1 METKIYNRLRIER
14 RLLTETN
21 GRVFFFLLSVS
32 LDGRVFNS
40 RLRALDNHHVD
51 YILL

>member
-14 RLLTETN
+14 RLLTET
-21 GRVFFFLLSVS
+21 
-32 LDGRVFNS
+32 DGRVFNS